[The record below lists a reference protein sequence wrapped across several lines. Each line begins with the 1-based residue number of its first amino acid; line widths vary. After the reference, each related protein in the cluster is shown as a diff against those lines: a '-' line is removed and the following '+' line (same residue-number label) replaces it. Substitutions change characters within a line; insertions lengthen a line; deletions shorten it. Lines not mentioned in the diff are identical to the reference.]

1 MPNEVSAWLERLGLG
16 RYASNFIDNDID
28 TQLLARLS
36 NADLKELGI
45 SSLGHR
51 KKILGAIETL
61 VQAGPQATAAVTPKD
76 EAERRQLTVMFC
88 DLMGST
94 ELSQQLDPED
104 LREINRTYQDAC
116 KTAIERY
123 EGYVAR
129 YMGDGVLAYFG
140 FPQAHE
146 DDAERAVFAGLGV
159 VEAVAG
165 LDVLAEHEQEI
176 ELAVRIGIATGSVV
190 VGDLIGEAASQESAV
205 VGGTPNLAARL
216 QALASRNAVVIGP
229 GTQSLVAGRFE
240 FEDLGEHRLKG
251 IAGRT
256 RAWRVIAPVA
266 TNSRFA
272 AAHQDDLTPMVG
284 REHEIGLL
292 LDRWE
297 QAREG
302 DGQVVLLSGE
312 AGIGKSRITE
322 ALRERTALDRPVR
335 LRYQCSPYHAN
346 SVLHPVITQL
356 EHAAGFDAEDENEVK
371 LTKLDSLLSQ
381 SMQVSDDFASSIA
394 ALLSISTDGRN
405 DSLGMTPE
413 RQKEVTLEGLVA
425 QLEGLSQQRPVLLI
439 FEDAHWADPTSLEWL
454 ELVIGRAQSIPAVIV
469 ITFRP
474 EFQPPW
480 SGYTHVTSLT
490 LNRFSSRLASTL
502 VGSITGGIRLPDE
515 VHRQIIEKTDGV
527 PLFVEELTKTI
538 LESGLLTRHLDCYVL
553 SGSLPEVAI
562 PATLHDSLMARLDR
576 LGPVKEVAQT
586 AAAIGREFTYD
597 LLAAVSPL
605 GFAELHNAL
614 DQLVDAELVFRHR
627 RAQEGGY
634 IFKHALVQDAAYQS
648 LLKTARMQLHARISE
663 SLEQRYPEVV
673 SVQPEILA
681 HHYSEAGFAELSIV
695 NWLKAGALAASRYA
709 HLEAIAYLR
718 LGLEQLAEIT
728 EPGKSNAMEIELQA
742 ALGLSLIAI
751 KGFASPEVG
760 AVYTRAE
767 QLCLVTGNR
776 SSLSDALRGLW
787 NYHIVK
793 GEVPRA
799 LEIAARSLTIAE
811 QDNDPGRLLVAHQ
824 GLSGRMWLGD
834 FVASCEHIDKAL
846 SFESDIIEDESAKDE
861 NLSIGADARVFIRAY
876 GCHALWHR
884 GEFQRATE
892 LSEEG
897 IARARIL
904 KGPFTLA
911 IALDYAAMMHQF
923 DHNYMVVQEFTA
935 EAIELCT
942 EHHFAYYLAW
952 ARMIHGWAVFQT
964 GDVETGLAEV
974 QEGFD
979 AFEQTGA
986 GLRLPYYLSL
996 LAEGQSRAG
1005 QSEKA
1010 MTTVD
1015 LALQRANSNGEKWH
1029 DADLFRLK
1037 AQLLLHMKPAN
1048 TGDAEAAFR
1057 QAIKR
1062 ARKQGCKARELQ
1074 AAIELGRLWQSQG
1087 KRLDAHQLIAS
1098 VYDWFP
1104 NTSNSLCVRKA
1115 KVLLQELK

>member
-1 MPNEVSAWLERLGLG
+1 MPDHVSDWLEQLGLAQ
-16 RYASNFIDNDID
+16 YASNFTDNDID
-28 TQLLARLS
+28 TQLLVELT
-36 NADLKELGI
+36 NTDLKELGI

-51 KKILGAIETL
+51 KRILGAIETL
-61 VQAGPQATAAVTPKD
+61 VQPGPEATTTFTPKD

-104 LREINRTYQDAC
+104 LREINRAYQDAC

-159 VEAVAG
+159 IEAVAG
-165 LDVLAEHEQEI
+165 LNVLAEYEQDI
-176 ELAVRIGIATGSVV
+176 ELGVRVGIATGAVV
-190 VGDLIGEAASQESAV
+190 VGDIIGEAASQESAV
-205 VGGTPNLAARL
+205 VGETPNLAARL
-216 QALASRNAVVIGP
+216 QALASRNTVVIGP
-229 GTQSLVAGRFE
+229 GTQSLVTGRFE
-240 FEDLGEHRLKG
+240 YENLGEHQLKG
-251 IAGRT
+251 IAERT
-256 RAWRVIAPVA
+256 QAWRVIAPAVA
-266 TNSRFA
+266 DSRFA
-272 AAHQDDLTPMVG
+272 AAHQGELTPMVG

-297 QAREG
+297 QAKEG
-302 DGQVVLLSGE
+302 DGQIVLLSGE

-322 ALRERTALDRPVR
+322 TLQERTAMDQPIC
-335 LRYQCSPYHAN
+335 LRYQCSPYHTN
-346 SVLHPVITQL
+346 SALHPVIAQL
-356 EHAAGFDAEDENEVK
+356 EHASGFDVEDASEVK
-371 LTKLDSLLSQ
+371 LAKLDSLLSQ
-381 SMQVSDDFASSIA
+381 SMQAFDEFTPSIA
-394 ALLSISTDGRN
+394 ALLSIPTNGRN
-405 DSLGMTPE
+405 DSLDMTPE

-425 QLEGLSQQRPVLLI
+425 QLEGLSQQRTVLFI

-454 ELVIGRAQSIPAVIV
+454 EIVIDRAQRIPVEIV

-490 LNRFSSRLASTL
+490 LNRFSSSLASTM
-502 VGSITGGIRLPDE
+502 VGNITGGMRLPAE
-515 VHRQIIEKTDGV
+515 VHRQIVEKTDGV
-527 PLFVEELTKTI
+527 PLFVEELTKNI
-538 LESGLLTRHLDCYVL
+538 LESGLLTRHLDRYVL
-553 SGSLPEVAI
+553 SGPLPGLAI

-586 AAAIGREFTYD
+586 AAAIGREFSYD

-605 GFAELHNAL
+605 SFAELHNAL
-614 DQLVDAELVFRHR
+614 DQLIDAELVFRHR
-627 RAQEGGY
+627 RAQQGGY

-648 LLKTARMQLHARISE
+648 LLKSARMQLHERIAA

-673 SVQPEILA
+673 VVQPEILA
-681 HHYSEAGFAELSIV
+681 HHYSEAGLAELSIV
-695 NWLKAGALAASRYA
+695 NWLKAGTLAASRYA

-718 LGLEQLAEIT
+718 LGLAKLVEVAEP
-728 EPGKSNAMEIELQA
+728 EKSSAMEIELQA

-760 AVYTRAE
+760 AVFTRAE

-776 SSLSDALRGLW
+776 PALSDALRGLW

-793 GEVPRA
+793 GEVQRA
-799 LEIAARSLTIAE
+799 LQIAARSLTIAE
-811 QDNDPGRLLVAHQ
+811 EDNDPTRLLVAHQ
-824 GLSGRMWLGD
+824 GLSGKMWLGD
-834 FVASCEHIDKAL
+834 FVASCEHISKAL
-846 SFESDIIEDESAKDE
+846 SFESGIAEDETTKDE
-861 NLSIGADARVFIRAY
+861 NLSIGADARVFVRAY
-876 GCHALWHR
+876 GCHALWHT
-884 GEFQRATE
+884 GEFERATE

-897 IARARIL
+897 IARARVL
-904 KGPFTLA
+904 EEPFTLA

-923 DHNYMVVQEFTA
+923 DHNNVVAQELTA

-952 ARMIHGWAVFQT
+952 ARMIHGWTIIQA
-964 GDVETGLAEV
+964 GDYEAGLSEV
-974 QEGFD
+974 HAGLD
-979 AFEQTGA
+979 GFEQTGA

-996 LAEGQSRAG
+996 LAEGQNRAG

-1010 MTTVD
+1010 LTTVD
-1015 LALQRANSNGEKWH
+1015 LALQRASSNGERWH
-1029 DADLFRLK
+1029 NADLFRLK
-1037 AQLLLHMKPAN
+1037 AQLLLHMKPGK
-1048 TGDAEAAFR
+1048 TGEAESAFDH
-1057 QAIKR
+1057 ALKV

-1087 KRLDAHQLIAS
+1087 KQLDAHNLIAPI
-1098 VYDWFP
+1098 YGWFP
-1104 NTSNSLCVRKA
+1104 NSSNSVCVKNA
-1115 KVLLQELK
+1115 KLLLEGLK